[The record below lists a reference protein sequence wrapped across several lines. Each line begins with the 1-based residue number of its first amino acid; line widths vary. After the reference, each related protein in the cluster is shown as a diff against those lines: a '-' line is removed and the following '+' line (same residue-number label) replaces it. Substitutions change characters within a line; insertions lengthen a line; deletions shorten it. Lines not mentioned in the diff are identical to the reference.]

1 MLKKKKKKRTFHVLG
16 VEMEFV
22 STEISQRERVL
33 AYLRDNFGLSFA
45 ANGSCDLALILPLQK
60 ARFHL

>member
-1 MLKKKKKKRTFHVLG
+1 
-16 VEMEFV
+16 MEFV